1 MEIMMYQ
8 CQKIAAFSV
17 GKLYTEY
24 QDWLD
29 RRNSKDMPKI
39 TIVSVNTLKTE
50 FVWFLFITYYYN

>member
-1 MEIMMYQ
+1 MELIMYQ
-8 CQKIAAFSV
+8 CQKIAASSV
-17 GKLYTEY
+17 GELHAEY

>member
-1 MEIMMYQ
+1 MELIMYQ
-8 CQKIAAFSV
+8 CQKIAASSV
-17 GKLYTEY
+17 GELYAEY

-50 FVWFLFITYYYN
+50 LVWFLFITYYYN

>member
-8 CQKIAAFSV
+8 CQKIAASSV
-17 GKLYTEY
+17 GELYTEY

-39 TIVSVNTLKTE
+39 TIVLVNTLKTE
-50 FVWFLFITYYYN
+50 LVWFLFITYYYN